1 MQSQCSCKLSM
12 WRWNE
17 MKWNEMKWNEM
28 KWNEMKWNEMK
39 WNEMKWNEMKWHDM
53 TWDELSWDEMRWD
66 EIWPS
71 SQIPKFLQKIG
82 LKKCSLLI
90 KFFLK
95 INDLRSSQRVP
106 LQVAC
111 PPQIVYPCHP
121 LLINPCSRCPNHM
134 QSILNPM
141 ILLDVSYANLM
152 FPL

>member
-1 MQSQCSCKLSM
+1 MCAHEHQVKTQLMHSHCSCKPSM

-28 KWNEMKWNEMK
+28 KWNEMKWNEMR
-39 WNEMKWNEMKWHDM
+39 
-53 TWDELSWDEMRWD
+53 WDEMRWD
-66 EIWPS
+66 EMRFDHPPK
-71 SQIPKFLQKIG
+71 SQNSFKKIG
-82 LKKCSLLI
+82 LKKCFLLI
-90 KFFLK
+90 KLFSK

-121 LLINPCSRCPNHM
+121 LLINPCSKCPNHM
-134 QSILNPM
+134 QSNLNPM
-141 ILLDVSYANLM
+141 ILLDVSDANLM

>member
-1 MQSQCSCKLSM
+1 MLMNITQQQSSRTASAHANSPCEDEMK
-12 WRWNE
+12 WNEHENE
-17 MKWNEMKWNEM
+17 MKWNEMRWNEM
-28 KWNEMKWNEMK
+28 RFDPPPK
-39 WNEMKWNEMKWHDM
+39 
-53 TWDELSWDEMRWD
+53 
-66 EIWPS
+66 
-71 SQIPKFLQKIG
+71 SQNSFKKIG
-82 LKKCSLLI
+82 LKKCFLLI

-141 ILLDVSYANLM
+141 ILPKNHWIYIGNHGIWVWDIQQNH
-152 FPL
+152 